1 MLAAALLGA
10 LIIGIAFGI
19 LAGSRWAGE
28 RGWFY
33 NKHNPRPPGAGLQP
47 GPFDEIYQ
55 PGVRHVIEEASAER
69 IRADQDDSGD
79 KP

>member
-1 MLAAALLGA
+1 MLGLV
-10 LIIGIAFGI
+10 IGVIAS
-19 LAGSRWAGE
+19 SRWAGK

-33 NKHNPRPPGAGLQP
+33 NKHNPRPTGAGLQP

-55 PGVRHVIEEASAER
+55 PSVHHVIEEEAAQR
-69 IRADQDDSGD
+69 IRADQDESGD